1 MLTLKLCIED
11 PELREFYRTYVDNHN
26 NHINSVNH
34 PNAGFDLYVPY
45 THTFVEGTIQT
56 DKLDFRVK
64 TEMIT
69 SDGSSTGFFLM
80 PRSSLSNTSLM
91 LSNHV
96 GLVDSGYRGN
106 IIGAFRNLSPDTPYI
121 AEKYTRLIQI
131 CHPTLQPFRVEIVDN
146 ANNVSTTIRGDGE
159 FGSTGR

>member
-11 PELREFYRTYVDNHN
+11 PELHEFYRPHVNNHN
-26 NHINSVNH
+26 NHINSTNY

-45 THTFVEGTIQT
+45 THTFVEGTILT
-56 DKLDFRVK
+56 DKIDFRVK
-64 TEMIT
+64 TEMIAA
-69 SDGSSTGFFLM
+69 DGSSTGFFLM

-96 GLVDSGYRGN
+96 GLVDSGYRGS
-106 IIGAFRNLSPDTPYI
+106 IIGAFRNLSPNMPYI
-121 AEKYTRLIQI
+121 AERYTRLIQI
-131 CHPTLQPFRVEIVDN
+131 CHPTLQPFHIELFDN
-146 ANNVSTTIRGDGE
+146 MNNLSTTIRGDGA